1 MKQLLFKTVDM
12 AWRVLVVA
20 IGYTLSLVIAGM
32 ILGML
37 SLLPVAANAQMDATA
52 VFQQMFIGG
61 LVIGLLL
68 GLVARQLPASPAR
81 HILIWSVLLFANI
94 GSVIIEGYFFVPDLV
109 TNLWVTLAQQ
119 LLPCLVTAAL
129 VYWLFAPQPAATSA
143 TTIHRDWYDWLWR
156 YILSAATYLAA
167 YWLFGAINFALVTRP
182 YYEAQGSPLAVP
194 DPQIT
199 LQAELIRA
207 LLIVLSLLPFLLTSQ
222 MPLRQLAVWSGLLL
236 FIVGGIVPLTW
247 QMAALPLPLLLASAV
262 EIFCQNFIT
271 GVVTALLLVGK
282 TPVPAALRLRHT

>member
-1 MKQLLFKTVDM
+1 MKQLLFKTIDM
-12 AWRVLVVA
+12 AWRVLVIA
-20 IGYTLSLVIAGM
+20 IGYTLALVMAGM

-37 SLLPVAANAQMDATA
+37 GLLTVDANAEMDATA
-52 VFQQMFIGG
+52 VFQQMFVGG
-61 LVIGLLL
+61 LIMGLIL

-81 HILIWSVLLFANI
+81 HMLIWSVLLFANI
-94 GSVIIEGYFFVPDLV
+94 GSVIIEGFFFVPDLV

-129 VYWLFAPQPAATSA
+129 VYWLFAPRPAATPA
-143 TTIHRDWYDWLWR
+143 MTIHRDWYDWLWR
-156 YILSAATYLAA
+156 YALSAATYLAA

-199 LQAELIRA
+199 LLAELIRA
-207 LLIVLSLLPFLLTSQ
+207 VLIVLSLLPFLLTAQ

-247 QMAALPLPLLLASAV
+247 QAGTLALPLLLASAV
-262 EIFCQNFIT
+262 EIFCQNFTT
-271 GVVTALLLVGK
+271 GVVAALLLAWPTTV
-282 TPVPAALRLRHT
+282 VASHRLRHT

>member
-37 SLLPVAANAQMDATA
+37 GLLPVAANAEMDATA
-52 VFQQMFIGG
+52 VFQQMFVGG
-61 LVIGLLL
+61 LVMSLIL

-129 VYWLFAPQPAATSA
+129 VYWLFAPQ
-143 TTIHRDWYDWLWR
+143 
-156 YILSAATYLAA
+156 LA
-167 YWLFGAINFALVTRP
+167 I
-182 YYEAQGSPLAVP
+182 
-194 DPQIT
+194 
-199 LQAELIRA
+199 
-207 LLIVLSLLPFLLTSQ
+207 
-222 MPLRQLAVWSGLLL
+222 WSGLLL

-247 QMAALPLPLLLASAV
+247 QMTALPLPLLLASAV
-262 EIFCQNFIT
+262 EIFCQNFTT

-282 TPVPAALRLRHT
+282 MTVPAAPRLRYA